1 MDVASR
7 PEAKQCCP
15 PTRRSFASLALVP
28 CPVWCQKAGSAVI
41 LPKLFFLVCAQ
52 CGPHSDICR
61 TDSCE
66 HFGAVWFHMAIMA
79 MILGKWEPPHEAHE
93 DSLGPFQTALM
104 TLTGMRR
111 ASSVDA
117 REAENCFVNGTHTH
131 SKMFMRYVSSGD
143 QWSPSCF
150 NLDVYE
156 NLT

>member
-1 MDVASR
+1 
-7 PEAKQCCP
+7 
-15 PTRRSFASLALVP
+15 
-28 CPVWCQKAGSAVI
+28 
-41 LPKLFFLVCAQ
+41 
-52 CGPHSDICR
+52 
-61 TDSCE
+61 
-66 HFGAVWFHMAIMA
+66 MA

-117 REAENCFVNGTHTH
+117 REAENCFVNGTRTH